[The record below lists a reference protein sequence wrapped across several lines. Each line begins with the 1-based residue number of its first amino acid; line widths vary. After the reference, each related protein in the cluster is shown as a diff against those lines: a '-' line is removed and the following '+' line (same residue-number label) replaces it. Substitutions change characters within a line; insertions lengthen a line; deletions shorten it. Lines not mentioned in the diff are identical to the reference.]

1 MNLKTIGWAQ
11 VLRGLRQGN
20 QGLLLTGLGLV
31 VFQSMRNKKGE
42 RELLY
47 RKKLPVG
54 STIVVRH
61 GHRGDP
67 KLEIHERTAR

>member
-1 MNLKTIGWAQ
+1 MNLRTIGWVQ

-20 QGLLLTGLGLV
+20 QALLLTGLGLV
-31 VFQSMRNKKGE
+31 VFQSMRSKRGE
-42 RELLY
+42 RQLVY

-54 STIVVRH
+54 SAVVIRH

-67 KLEIHERTAR
+67 KLEIRRRTVS